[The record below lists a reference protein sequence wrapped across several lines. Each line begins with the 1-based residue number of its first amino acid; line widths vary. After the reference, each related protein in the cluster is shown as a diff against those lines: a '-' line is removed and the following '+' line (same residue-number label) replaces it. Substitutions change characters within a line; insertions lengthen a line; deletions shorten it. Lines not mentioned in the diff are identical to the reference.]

1 MIIAGLVG
9 FGSLLSPHAHAA
21 DRPNVLFIVLDDLN
35 GWVGHLGGHPQ
46 ARTPNIDRL
55 AAAGL
60 AFTSAYAPAPA
71 CNPARAAVMSGLRP
85 FESGL
90 YWNEQDW
97 TRALGVETTLTA
109 RFISAGYGVFG
120 AGKIFHDSIFRDGEW
135 TEHFLPPERALAAA
149 PGARDEGV
157 GGIRFRPVANPP
169 QDLPDYATV
178 SWSIAKLQQRHDRP
192 FFLAVGLTKPHM
204 PWAVPQRYFD
214 RFPLASIELPPH
226 LDGDLDDV
234 PAVARPP
241 RAARDHER
249 ILRSGRWKEA
259 VQAYLAA
266 TAFADEQVGRL
277 LDALEASPH
286 HDDTI
291 VVLWGDNGFH
301 LGEKGRWR
309 KFTLWEEATRVPLVW
324 VVPGVTRPGGVSPR
338 AVDLSSL
345 YPTLCELAGI
355 ERPEQVRTPSLVPL
369 LRSPEAAWE
378 HPALMT
384 LEPGS
389 SAVRF
394 DRWRYI
400 RYADGSEELYDH
412 ASDPN
417 EWRNL
422 AAQPTLA
429 GTRASLA
436 KRLPQAYAT
445 PVAVTGGRDGL
456 WFLLGAIL
464 LLAAAALALRRMAQR
479 RGRGG

>member
-1 MIIAGLVG
+1 M
-9 FGSLLSPHAHAA
+9 
-21 DRPNVLFIVLDDLN
+21 
-35 GWVGHLGGHPQ
+35 
-46 ARTPNIDRL
+46 
-55 AAAGL
+55 
-60 AFTSAYAPAPA
+60 
-71 CNPARAAVMSGLRP
+71 
-85 FESGL
+85 
-90 YWNEQDW
+90 
-97 TRALGVETTLTA
+97 
-109 RFISAGYGVFG
+109 
-120 AGKIFHDSIFRDGEW
+120 
-135 TEHFLPPERALAAA
+135 
-149 PGARDEGV
+149 
-157 GGIRFRPVANPP
+157 
-169 QDLPDYATV
+169 
-178 SWSIAKLQQRHDRP
+178 
-192 FFLAVGLTKPHM
+192 
-204 PWAVPQRYFD
+204 
-214 RFPLASIELPPH
+214 
-226 LDGDLDDV
+226 
-234 PAVARPP
+234 
-241 RAARDHER
+241 
-249 ILRSGRWKEA
+249 
-259 VQAYLAA
+259 
-266 TAFADEQVGRL
+266 
-277 LDALEASPH
+277 
-286 HDDTI
+286 
-291 VVLWGDNGFH
+291 
-301 LGEKGRWR
+301 
-309 KFTLWEEATRVPLVW
+309 PLVW
-324 VVPGVTRPGGVSPR
+324 VVPGVTRRGGVSPR

-355 ERPEQVRTPSLVPL
+355 QRPEQVRTPSLVPL

-464 LLAAAALALRRMAQR
+464 LLAAAALALRRMVQR